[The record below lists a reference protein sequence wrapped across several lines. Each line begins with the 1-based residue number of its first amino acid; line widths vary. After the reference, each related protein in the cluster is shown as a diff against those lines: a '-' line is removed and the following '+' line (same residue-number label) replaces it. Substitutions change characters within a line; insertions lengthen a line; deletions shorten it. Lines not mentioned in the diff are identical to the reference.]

1 MRCCIGLM
9 IREEI
14 IKIIWTMAE
23 NERNNKLNDDERQYL
38 EMMQGNI
45 ERMAANSANCKTW
58 MVTIVSA
65 LMALQCTIQA
75 LNGWILLGILPTVL
89 FWYLDVYYLHLERG
103 MRNRETL
110 FVNMIRDNKFGEC
123 EDALFNF
130 QPYMIKM
137 KDLSDEDKQN
147 GLVATNDRW
156 FSKSVVPFY
165 GMTLIAVGVVSVV
178 LIWGTIVGWFR

>member
-1 MRCCIGLM
+1 MKCCIGLM

-75 LNGWILLGILPTVL
+75 LNGWVL
-89 FWYLDVYYLHLERG
+89 FAS
-103 MRNRETL
+103 REGDAES
-110 FVNMIRDNKFGEC
+110 RD
-123 EDALFNF
+123 
-130 QPYMIKM
+130 
-137 KDLSDEDKQN
+137 
-147 GLVATNDRW
+147 
-156 FSKSVVPFY
+156 PFC
-165 GMTLIAVGVVSVV
+165 
-178 LIWGTIVGWFR
+178 